1 LAQTTLQ
8 GAGRPRE
15 VLLVDP
21 ADGSDLL
28 FELLSTVVSDPR
40 EGTAVVSILR
50 NVTDLRRAMEEV
62 ADNYRRLLMA
72 EADVRSTR
80 DRLDLIID
88 SVADPIL
95 VTDSAGALVLMN
107 TPAERLFT
115 VPPGAS
121 PDYAPRV
128 RANDAHFSSFVAN
141 VFLSRG
147 ARHIGRIALV
157 DPASGA
163 ALPVEAVSGEI
174 FSEHGEVVTVV
185 TVLHDRTEE
194 MERARLYAA
203 LKRDFELLGGR
214 V

>member
-72 EADVRSTR
+72 EADVRSER

-107 TPAERLFT
+107 TPAERLVT
-115 VPPGAS
+115 VPPGAPPAHAS
-121 PDYAPRV
+121 YAPRV

-157 DPASGA
+157 DPASGTP
-163 ALPVEAVSGEI
+163 LPVEAVSGEI
-174 FSEHGEVVTVV
+174 VSEHREVVT
-185 TVLHDRTEE
+185 
-194 MERARLYAA
+194 
-203 LKRDFELLGGR
+203 G
-214 V
+214 